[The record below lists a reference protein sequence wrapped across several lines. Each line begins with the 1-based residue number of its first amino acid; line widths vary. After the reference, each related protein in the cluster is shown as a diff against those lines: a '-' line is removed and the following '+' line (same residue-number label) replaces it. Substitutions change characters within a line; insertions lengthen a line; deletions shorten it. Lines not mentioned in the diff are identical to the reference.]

1 MGEGTA
7 KKSFRVL
14 DRNSDDC
21 FFFFFST
28 FIWQMVRLHFGQ
40 AVNGMMISN
49 VCGKNKYICQMPCLT
64 LITTHLS
71 TAE

>member
-14 DRNSDDC
+14 DRNSDDWYV
-21 FFFFFST
+21 FFFSH
-28 FIWQMVRLHFGQ
+28 LFGKWSGYIL